1 MEARMSVQFIGFVHY
16 QETSE
21 SLHPRGPAVQ
31 PDFVRDFARA
41 QEKAGFDR
49 VLIGYASNVGDG
61 FVVAQHAASHTER
74 LGVLIAHRPG
84 FVAPTVA
91 ARKFAT
97 LDQFTNGRV
106 SVNIISGSH
115 DSEQRRDGDY
125 LLHDERYE
133 RTGEFVDVLKATW
146 ASEQPFDHKGK
157 YYRLEDN
164 FSAVKPVQKPH
175 VPIYFSGSSDAAIAV
190 GARIADVYMLWAESL
205 AGTRDQI
212 LRIRAAAAKHG
223 RADQIRFSLSV
234 RPILADT
241 EQAAWRRAGNILA
254 RAKALLGA
262 SEARLASLTRLKQG
276 AATNVGTIRLLQ
288 TAAEGSVVDKR
299 LWTEMVALPNASG
312 NTTALVGTPDQVAE
326 SLLDYYELGVSQF
339 LLRGFDPLSDA
350 IEYGEKLIP
359 IVKQETSKRDAEPSV
374 TAAE

>member
-1 MEARMSVQFIGFVHY
+1 MSVQFIGFVHY

-21 SLHPRGPAVQ
+21 SLEPKGPEVQ

-41 QEKAGFDR
+41 QEDAGFDR
-49 VLIGYASNVGDG
+49 VLIGYASNAGDG
-61 FVVAQHAASHTER
+61 FVVAQHAAAHTER

-115 DSEQRRDGDY
+115 DMEQRRDGDY
-125 LLHDERYE
+125 LSHDERYE
-133 RTGEFVDVLKATW
+133 RTAEFVDVLKATW
-146 ASEQPFDHKGK
+146 TSERPFDHEGQF
-157 YYRLEDN
+157 YRLNDN
-164 FSAVKPVQKPH
+164 FSPVKPVQKPH
-175 VPIYFSGSSDAAIAV
+175 IPIYFSGSSDAAISV
-190 GARIADVYMLWAESL
+190 GARVADVYMLWAESL

-212 LRIRAAAAKHG
+212 LRIKAAAAKYG

-234 RPILADT
+234 RPVLADT
-241 EQAAWRRAGNILA
+241 EKAAWERAESILA
-254 RAKALLGA
+254 RAKALAGA
-262 SEARLASLTRLKQG
+262 NKAPLSSLSRLKQG
-276 AATNVGTIRLLQ
+276 APSNVGTIRLLR
-288 TAAEGSVVDKR
+288 TAAEGAVVDKR
-299 LWTEMVALPNASG
+299 LWTEMVSLPNASG

-339 LLRGFDPLSDA
+339 LLRGFEPLSDA
-350 IEYGEKLIP
+350 VEYGRRLIP
-359 IVKQETSKRDAEPSV
+359 IVKQEISGRDADRTVS
-374 TAAE
+374 AAE

>member
-1 MEARMSVQFIGFVHY
+1 MPVQFIGFVHY

-21 SLHPRGPAVQ
+21 SLEPRGPAVQ

-41 QEKAGFDR
+41 QEDAGFDR

-61 FVVAQHAASHTER
+61 FVVAQHAAAHTTR

-115 DSEQRRDGDY
+115 DAEQRRDGDY
-125 LLHDERYE
+125 LSHDERYE
-133 RTGEFVDVLKATW
+133 RTAEFVDVLKAAWT
-146 ASEQPFDHKGK
+146 SEGPFDHDGK
-157 YYRLEDN
+157 HYRFNDN
-164 FSAVKPVQKPH
+164 FSPVKPVQKPH
-175 VPIYFSGSSDAAIAV
+175 IPIYFSGSSDAAIAV
-190 GARIADVYMLWAESL
+190 GARVADVYMLWAESL
-205 AGTRDQI
+205 TGTRDQI
-212 LRIRAAAAKHG
+212 LRIKAAAAKYG
-223 RADQIRFSLSV
+223 RAEQIGFSLSV

-241 EQAAWRRAGNILA
+241 EKAAWDRAESILA
-254 RAKALLGA
+254 RAKALAGA
-262 SEARLASLTRLKQG
+262 SPAPLSSLSRLKQG
-276 AATNVGTIRLLQ
+276 APSNVGTIRLLR
-288 TAAEGSVVDKR
+288 TAAEGPVVDKR
-299 LWTEMVALPNASG
+299 LWTEMVSLPNASG

-326 SLLDYYELGVSQF
+326 SLLDYYDLGVTRF
-339 LLRGFDPLSDA
+339 LLRGFDPFSDA
-350 IEYGEKLIP
+350 VDYGRALIP
-359 IVKQETSKRDAEPSV
+359 IVKLEVAGRDADTAV